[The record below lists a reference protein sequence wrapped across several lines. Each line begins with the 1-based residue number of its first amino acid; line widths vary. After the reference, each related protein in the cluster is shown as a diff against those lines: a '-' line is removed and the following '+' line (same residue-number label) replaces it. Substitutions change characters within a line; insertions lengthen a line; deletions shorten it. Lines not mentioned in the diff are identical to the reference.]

1 MKPLKDSSE
10 FNEAARLLG
19 AILRREPV
27 AARETGGPLYDDG
40 PMALE
45 ESPIDVEE
53 IAEAVMAEESEAFA
67 SVGRPMAR
75 PEAPAPEKAPDEEV
89 VAVEEYKEKAPAPA
103 EMPEARA
110 EAEPAPAPERPRF
123 RSEQLDLTIANMCK
137 RGGFISSIVAD
148 EGGVALAAYNVPENR
163 EAVAAL
169 ASVLGTALDRA
180 AVMLRSPG
188 ANNLSFDINYSDKVV
203 LRRFTVRGR
212 PFSLLLICSQ
222 TIDERG
228 EIELSIDNIVSI
240 LS

>member
-1 MKPLKDSSE
+1 
-10 FNEAARLLG
+10 
-19 AILRREPV
+19 
-27 AARETGGPLYDDG
+27 
-40 PMALE
+40 MALE

-53 IAEAVMAEESEAFA
+53 IAEAVMAEGSEPFA
-67 SVGRPMAR
+67 SVGHKMAG

-89 VAVEEYKEKAPAPA
+89 VAVEEYKEDAPA
-103 EMPEARA
+103 MTPEAA
-110 EAEPAPAPERPRF
+110 EPDAGAGVEAEPAPAPERPRF

-148 EGGVALAAYNVPENR
+148 ADGYPLAAYNVPENR